1 MNNISVLVPC
11 YNEAKNLI
19 NLVPKI
25 NEVMINNELVNT
37 FEILVINDGSNDDT
51 ENVVNKIKSIIK
63 NLSLINLK
71 QNMGKAFAL
80 DIGIRK
86 SKGNIIASIDSD
98 SQYEPEDFL
107 KMIAKLDEGNDFV
120 NGRRITR
127 KDSYIIRFFSFLY
140 NFILR
145 KIFKCDVFDFF
156 SGIKVYK
163 KKIYDLINLNS
174 LPRFIIFFS
183 AKYNFKII
191 EIEIKHNKRINGKS
205 AYNFFDRV
213 ILSFQDMFVIFT
225 CIILRQDRIY
235 AIKQISMIFFFISS
249 IISLF
254 FSSKLEIYNNSIW
267 LILIVLFMIGVVFFK
282 IIENFFEKKTKLIN
296 ADEFIKSI
304 NP

>member
-19 NLVPKI
+19 NLLPRI
-25 NEVMINNELVNT
+25 NEVMSDNKLVNT
-37 FEILVINDGSNDDT
+37 FEIIVINDGSNDDT
-51 ENVVNKIKSIIK
+51 ENIVNKIKLVIK
-63 NLSLINLK
+63 NLCLINLK

-98 SQYEPEDFL
+98 LQYEPEDFL

-120 NGRRITR
+120 NGRRIIR
-127 KDSYIIRFFSFLY
+127 KDSYFISLFSFVY
-140 NFILR
+140 NFFLR
-145 KIFKCDVFDFF
+145 KIFKCNVFDFF

-163 KKIYDLINLNS
+163 KKIYELINLNS

-183 AKYNFKII
+183 AKYSFKII
-191 EIEIKHNKRINGKS
+191 EIDIKHNERIYGKS

-213 ILSFQDMFVIFT
+213 ILALQDMFVIFL

-235 AIKQISMIFFFISS
+235 VFKQILLIFFFFSS

-254 FSSKLEIYNNSIW
+254 LSLKIENYDNTLG
-267 LILIVLFMIGVVFFK
+267 LILIIIFMTGLVFFK
-282 IIENFFEKKTKLIN
+282 IIESFFEKKTQLIDV
-296 ADEFIKSI
+296 DEFIKSI
-304 NP
+304 NS

>member
-19 NLVPKI
+19 NLLPKI
-25 NEVMINNELVNT
+25 NEVMINNKLVNT

-51 ENVVNKIKSIIK
+51 ENDVNKIKSIIK

-140 NFILR
+140 NFIL
-145 KIFKCDVFDFF
+145 
-156 SGIKVYK
+156 KVSSIL
-163 KKIYDLINLNS
+163 IYYNQMICKTINL
-174 LPRFIIFFS
+174 II
-183 AKYNFKII
+183 
-191 EIEIKHNKRINGKS
+191 
-205 AYNFFDRV
+205 
-213 ILSFQDMFVIFT
+213 
-225 CIILRQDRIY
+225 
-235 AIKQISMIFFFISS
+235 ISS
-249 IISLF
+249 
-254 FSSKLEIYNNSIW
+254 
-267 LILIVLFMIGVVFFK
+267 
-282 IIENFFEKKTKLIN
+282 
-296 ADEFIKSI
+296 
-304 NP
+304 